1 MSQFKALIKVRI
13 LRERGGEGGGGSDPL
28 LFPSAL
34 GHCLSFA
41 IQNLIDSSVLFSDG
55 STYTCMHVSEKL
67 HQSQVWRNNIYMQ
80 AGQTCYSTDL
90 TVWSGIS
97 PGLYRMLFDST
108 MSSTTLLLE
117 IWKNWMESTDDTQL
131 RSNQSEGCICLL
143 DWKGRPSTTGPQH
156 HPKISIT
163 ADNGTWWCKILA
175 CLRTWAGSIPTMID
189 LWNFSLCNHTHVR
202 DITYPNRNDHTATLQ
217 GIYNCPWKSYMQI
230 VHSLMKLSCT

>member
-1 MSQFKALIKVRI
+1 
-13 LRERGGEGGGGSDPL
+13 
-28 LFPSAL
+28 
-34 GHCLSFA
+34 
-41 IQNLIDSSVLFSDG
+41 
-55 STYTCMHVSEKL
+55 
-67 HQSQVWRNNIYMQ
+67 MQ

-143 DWKGRPSTTGPQH
+143 DWKGRPSTIGPQY

-163 ADNGTWWCKILA
+163 ADNGTWWRKILA
-175 CLRTWAGSIPTMID
+175 CLRTWAGSIPTMIA
-189 LWNFSLCNHTHVR
+189 LWNFSLCNHTHAR
-202 DITYPNRNDHTATLQ
+202 DITYPNKNDHTATLQ
-217 GIYNCPWKSYMQI
+217 GIYNCTWKSYMQNCTFTHEVFMYI
-230 VHSLMKLSCT
+230 KGQCSLQPLPTTARCNYKISVHITTAAHDGANTFTLLVCDQLMQGKWNSLLRSCLMTSVQSASNHKVCH